1 MIGRLRGQ
9 LAELGADTAL
19 VDVNGVGYLVQITSR
34 LAQELHVG
42 ENVTFSI
49 STQVR
54 EDAITLYGFADAETR
69 QTFQTLI
76 TISGV
81 GPKLA
86 LAALGALGIN
96 ELVRAVESDDVR
108 TLVSIP
114 GVGKKTAQ
122 RLVLELKGKLNA
134 TFIPA
139 AAGGA
144 AAPRPAPKPS
154 DPLPLALAQLGYR
167 KSEIDQALA
176 GLASHGLE
184 EQPLAKRLSASLK
197 ILSGAAP

>member
-9 LAELGADTAL
+9 LAELGKDWAL
-19 VDVNGVGYLVQITSR
+19 IDVNGVGYLVQVTSR
-34 LAQELHVG
+34 RAQELRVG
-42 ENVTFSI
+42 ENLTLSI

-54 EDAITLYGFADAETR
+54 EDAITLFGFTDADTR
-69 QTFQTLI
+69 EAFQTLI

-86 LAALGALGIN
+86 MAALSALSIN

-108 TLVSIP
+108 TLVGIP

-122 RLVLELKGKLNA
+122 RLALELKGKLNVA
-134 TFIPA
+134 FLPTAP
-139 AAGGA
+139 GV
-144 AAPRPAPKPS
+144 AAPSPKPA

-176 GLASHGLE
+176 GLSTHGLD
-184 EQPLAKRLSASLK
+184 EQSLEKRLSASLK

>member
-9 LAELGADTAL
+9 LAEMGTDWLL
-19 VDVNGVGYLVQITSR
+19 IDVNGVGYRVTATSR
-34 LAQELHVG
+34 LLQTLNVG
-42 ENVTFSI
+42 ENLTLSI

-54 EDAITLYGFADAETR
+54 EDAITLFGFADSEER
-69 QTFQTLI
+69 IGFETLI

-86 LAALGALGIN
+86 IAALGGIGLN
-96 ELVRAVESDDVR
+96 DLVRAVEADDIR
-108 TLVSIP
+108 TLVGIP

-122 RLVLELKGKLNA
+122 RLALELKGKLNA
-134 TFIPA
+134 TFLPTPAGTAAPA
-139 AAGGA
+139 A
-144 AAPRPAPKPS
+144 KPS

-176 GLASHGLE
+176 GLATHGLD
-184 EQPLAKRLSASLK
+184 EQPLEKRLSASLK
-197 ILSGAAP
+197 ILSGATP